1 MYSDETQ
8 CPFPNLK
15 IYLDSG
21 EWAFVQVGDINDIRA
36 TPLRVRYDGDD
47 KEYAV
52 LKSAR
57 NMRMTGEQYIGTVGQ
72 IERKT
77 SIDADARQVLEINKA
92 VYRNSAMLVQK
103 KVEK

>member
-1 MYSDETQ
+1 MPVPESE
-8 CPFPNLK
+8 NLF
-15 IYLDSG
+15 G
-21 EWAFVQVGDINDIRA
+21 FREWAFVQVGDINDIRA

>member
-1 MYSDETQ
+1 
-8 CPFPNLK
+8 
-15 IYLDSG
+15 
-21 EWAFVQVGDINDIRA
+21 
-36 TPLRVRYDGDD
+36 
-47 KEYAV
+47 
-52 LKSAR
+52 
-57 NMRMTGEQYIGTVGQ
+57 MRMTGAQYIGTVGQ